1 MFVESKRTMDFEK
14 VAILGGGLLGGSLA
28 LALRDRTGAALWG
41 RRAETV
47 EEARARGVEGATDDL
62 EEAVDGAD
70 LVVLSV
76 PVGAMPD
83 LVEQSLGA
91 GLRSDALVTDV
102 GSVKRA
108 VHRSVGGLLRE
119 AGVAFIGGHPMA
131 GSEERGMVAA
141 REDLFE
147 GAACLLTDD
156 EEVGE
161 PLAGRLEGFWRVL
174 GCRVAW
180 TDAAAHDELVARIS
194 HFPHAMAAATA
205 LVGLTEPGAARF
217 GGGGLRDTTRV
228 ASGDPAMW
236 AEIFMENR
244 EALAGAVEGAM
255 GELGEMLA
263 MLRGGDHEAV
273 RGWLERARTQHQ
285 QAKRAQE
292 GPEENLR

>member
-1 MFVESKRTMDFEK
+1 MKRASAMEFEK

-28 LALRDRTGAALWG
+28 LALRDRTGVALWG

-47 EEARARGVEGATDDL
+47 DEARARGVDGATNDL
-62 EEAVDGAD
+62 DEAVDGAD

-83 LVEQSLGA
+83 LVERSLEA
-91 GLRSDALVTDV
+91 GLRADALVTDV

-108 VHRSVGGLLRE
+108 VHGSLGPMLKE

-131 GSEERGMVAA
+131 GSEERGMAAA
-141 REDLFE
+141 REDLFS
-147 GAACLLTDD
+147 GSACLLTDD
-156 EEVGE
+156 EAVGD
-161 PLAGRLEGFWRVL
+161 PLAGKLERFWAGL
-174 GCRVAW
+174 GCRVSW

-205 LVGLTEPGAARF
+205 LVGLTEPDAARF

-244 EALAGAVEGAM
+244 EALAGAVAGAL

-273 RGWLERARTQHQ
+273 RAWLERARARHQ
-285 QAKRAQE
+285 EAKRAQS
-292 GPEENLR
+292 GAGDFSR